1 MVKFDNKIKK
11 MDNTDHVEA
20 ISVLVSGNNNF
31 SAMVNTEDGESVL
44 SGTYYEVVQVQVL
57 HSNQQKME
65 PFLLEDVINGNTSS

>member
-1 MVKFDNKIKK
+1 